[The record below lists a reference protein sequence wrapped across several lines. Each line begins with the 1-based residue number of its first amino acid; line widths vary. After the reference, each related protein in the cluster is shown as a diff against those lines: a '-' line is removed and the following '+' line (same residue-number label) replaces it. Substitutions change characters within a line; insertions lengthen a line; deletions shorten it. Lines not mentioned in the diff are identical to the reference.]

1 MFTRLEIYL
10 EVRSMAV
17 VIEKKFL
24 DNVTLVTKTDN
35 EFVNPMMA
43 VNLHD
48 MPKQRPPSHLHHRLR
63 YCVGLYRN
71 AGAEPSSKDNG
82 LHMIT
87 SLTFE
92 FCFGKVQAFFNYVER
107 LRP

>member
-1 MFTRLEIYL
+1 MFTRLEVYL
-10 EVRSMAV
+10 EVRSMTV

-35 EFVNPMMA
+35 KFVNPMMA
-43 VNLHD
+43 VNLHE

-63 YCVGLYRN
+63 FRVGLFRK

-82 LHMIT
+82 FHMII
-87 SLTFE
+87 SLPFE
-92 FCFGKVQAFFNYVER
+92 FCFGKVQAFFDYDER

>member
-1 MFTRLEIYL
+1 MFTRLEVYL
-10 EVRSMAV
+10 EVRSMTV

-35 EFVNPMMA
+35 KFVNPMMA

-63 YCVGLYRN
+63 FRVGLFRN

-82 LHMIT
+82 FHDYLPTIRVLLRK
-87 SLTFE
+87 SS
-92 FCFGKVQAFFNYVER
+92 GFFR
-107 LRP
+107 L